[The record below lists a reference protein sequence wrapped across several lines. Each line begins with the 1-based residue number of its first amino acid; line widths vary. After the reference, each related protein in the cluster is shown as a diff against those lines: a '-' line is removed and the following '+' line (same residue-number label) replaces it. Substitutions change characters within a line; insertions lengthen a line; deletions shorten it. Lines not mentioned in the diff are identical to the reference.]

1 MIEKLKEL
9 IENSNLSKIE
19 RIKMLAF
26 ITKAAKEQEAE
37 TEITTIIGYV
47 SEEKVESVLL
57 KTEDFI
63 IYSKRNDRAFENE
76 YPIRSI
82 YNDGLGVWR
91 RNPCVND
98 NFDKAMLKCLEM
110 KYLGYNSQFT
120 EFACKMLGIE
130 N

>member
-1 MIEKLKEL
+1 MIEKLKQL

-19 RIKMLAF
+19 RIKMTAF
-26 ITKAAKEQEAE
+26 ITKAAIEQESE
-37 TEITTIIGYV
+37 TETINLIGYV
-47 SEEKVESVLL
+47 SEEKADCVLL

-63 IYSKRNDRAFENE
+63 IYSKRNDRSLENE

-82 YNDGLGVWR
+82 YKDALGVWR
-91 RNPCVND
+91 RNPNVSD

-110 KYLGYNSQFT
+110 KHLGYNSQFA
-120 EFACKMLGIE
+120 EFACKMLGVE

>member
-19 RIKMLAF
+19 RIQAVAF

-37 TEITTIIGYV
+37 TETINLIEDI
-47 SEEKVESVLL
+47 SEEKVDNVLL
-57 KTEDFI
+57 LIAEDFI
-63 IYSKRNDRAFENE
+63 IYTRRNNKANQ

-82 YNDGLGVWR
+82 YRNNEGFWK

-98 NFDKAMLKCLEM
+98 NFDRAMLKCLEM
-110 KYLGYNSQFT
+110 KHLGYNSEFT
-120 EFACKMLGIE
+120 EFACKMLVIE